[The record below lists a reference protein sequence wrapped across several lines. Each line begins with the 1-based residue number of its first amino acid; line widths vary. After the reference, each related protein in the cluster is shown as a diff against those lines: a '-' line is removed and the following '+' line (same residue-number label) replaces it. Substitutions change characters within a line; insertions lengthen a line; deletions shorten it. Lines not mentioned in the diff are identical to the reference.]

1 MGPAMLTNIRPILS
15 SLLRNRTGA
24 VLVALQIALALAILV
39 NATYIITLRVDT
51 INRPTGIDEA
61 NLFSFEAVGFTE
73 RYDHASAVHADL
85 AWLRGLDGVRAATVT
100 NASPF
105 TKSGSSSP
113 FFRTPERTYAGQF
126 FSMDYQ
132 TDEYGL
138 ETLGTH
144 IIAGRNFRAEEILP
158 PLSPGHEDQPIPSV
172 IVTQS
177 LAEKLFPDS
186 SAVGKTIYD
195 AYGRPTTIIG
205 VAANIFSGPWE
216 RPEESRYTTF
226 LPEVPL
232 TWGFR
237 FLVRAKPGRIDDVMR
252 TVAQQMPALNPD
264 RIIKSIH
271 PLSEFKKWV
280 YLDERVTVIFL
291 VITTTLL
298 LAIAALGIFGL
309 ATFNVSTRTKQ
320 IGIRRAVG
328 ARQRDIIQHFMVE
341 NGLITSAGIVLGCA
355 LALGVGYELSLY
367 YHLPRLDLYYLVGGI
382 LVLWAIGQLA
392 AWQPARRAATVP
404 PSVATRTA

>member
-1 MGPAMLTNIRPILS
+1 MISNIRPILS

-39 NATYIITLRVDT
+39 NATYIVKLRVDT

-61 NLFSFEAVGFTE
+61 NLFTIETLGFTA
-73 RYDHASAVHADL
+73 RYDHASAVRADL
-85 AWLRGLDGVRAATVT
+85 AWLRGLDGVAAATVST
-100 NASPF
+100 AAPL
-105 TKSGSSSP
+105 TLSGTSSP
-113 FFRTPERTYAGQF
+113 WFPTADRSPAGRVD
-126 FSMDYQ
+126 SIDYQ
-132 TDEYGL
+132 IDEQGL
-138 ETLGTH
+138 ETLGNH
-144 IIAGRNFRAEEILP
+144 LIAGRNFRAEEILP
-158 PLSPGHEDQPIPSV
+158 PRSSGHQDQPATSV

-177 LAEKLFPDS
+177 LVQKFCPDS

-195 AYGRPTTIIG
+195 PLGRPATIIG
-205 VAANIFSGPWE
+205 VTTNIFSGPWL
-216 RPEESRYTTF
+216 RPEESDYTVF
-226 LPEVPL
+226 IPEMPL

-237 FLVRAKPGRIDDVMR
+237 FMVRAQTGRIDEVMR
-252 TVAQQMPALNPD
+252 TVAQQMQPLNPD
-264 RIIKSIH
+264 RIVKSVH
-271 PLSEFKKWV
+271 PLSLYKKGV
-280 YLDERVTVIFL
+280 YLNERVTVIFL

-309 ATFNVSTRTKQ
+309 ATFSVSTRTKQ
-320 IGIRRAVG
+320 IGIRRAIG
-328 ARQRDIIQHFMVE
+328 ARKRDIIHYFMVE

-355 LALGVGYELSLY
+355 LALAVGYELSLY

-382 LVLWAIGQLA
+382 LVLWGIGQLA

>member
-1 MGPAMLTNIRPILS
+1 MSSNIRPIVS

-24 VLVALQIALALAILV
+24 ILVALQIALALAILV
-39 NATYIITLRVDT
+39 NATYIVKLRVDT

-61 NLFSFEAVGFTE
+61 NLFSIDAFGFTS
-73 RYDHASAVHADL
+73 RYDHASAVRTDL
-85 AWLRGLDGVRAATVT
+85 AWLRGLDGVAAATVV
-100 NASPF
+100 NAAPL
-105 TKSGSSSP
+105 TMSGSSSP
-113 FFRTPERTYAGQF
+113 VFLTPDNRNTARGI
-126 FSMDYQ
+126 FSINYQ
-132 TDEYGL
+132 TDEYGI
-138 ETLGTH
+138 ETFGTH
-144 IIAGRNFRAEEILP
+144 IVAGRNFRAEEILP
-158 PLSPGHEDQPIPSV
+158 PLTPNHEDQAVPSI

-177 LAEKLFPDS
+177 LAHKLFPNS
-186 SAVGKTIYD
+186 SAVGKTVFD

-205 VAANIFSGPWE
+205 VTANIFSGPWMNN
-216 RPEESRYTTF
+216 PEESEYTVF
-226 LPEVPL
+226 IPEVPL

-252 TVAQQMPALNPD
+252 VVTRQMPALNPD
-264 RIIKSIH
+264 RVIKSIH
-271 PLSEFKKWV
+271 PLSLFKKWV
-280 YLDERVTVIFL
+280 YLDERVTAIFL
-291 VITTTLL
+291 VITTMLL

-320 IGIRRAVG
+320 IGIRRAIG
-328 ARQRDIIQHFMVE
+328 ARKRDVVQYFMVE
-341 NGLITSAGIVLGCA
+341 NGLITSAGIVMGCA
-355 LALGVGYELSLY
+355 LALAVGYELSLY

>member
-1 MGPAMLTNIRPILS
+1 MSPNIRPILS

-39 NATYIITLRVDT
+39 NATYIVKLRFDT
-51 INRPTGIDEA
+51 INRPTGMDEA
-61 NLFSFEAVGFTE
+61 NLFSIESLGFAR
-73 RYDHASAVHADL
+73 RYDHDPAVRADL
-85 AWLRGLDGVRAATVT
+85 AWLRGLDGVAAATVV
-100 NASPF
+100 NAAPM
-105 TKSGSSSP
+105 TQSGSSSP
-113 FFRTPERTYAGQF
+113 WYPTPDHNPVGRV

-132 TDEYGL
+132 TDEYGI

-158 PLSPGHEDQPIPSV
+158 PLSPEHENQPIPSI

-177 LAEKLFPDS
+177 LAQKLFPNS
-186 SAVGKTIYD
+186 SAVGKTVYD
-195 AYGRPTTIIG
+195 AYSQPTTIIG
-205 VAANIFSGPWE
+205 VTANIFSGPWTN
-216 RPEESRYTTF
+216 PAESAYTVF
-226 LPEVPL
+226 IPEVPL

-237 FLVRAKPGRIDDVMR
+237 FLVRVKPGRIDDVMR
-252 TVAQQMPALNPD
+252 TVAQQMPARNPD
-264 RIIKSIH
+264 RVVISVH
-271 PLSEFKKWV
+271 PLSMFKKWA

-320 IGIRRAVG
+320 IGIRRALG
-328 ARQRDIIQHFMVE
+328 ARKSDIIQHFMIE
-341 NGLITSAGIVLGCA
+341 NALITSAGVLIGCA
-355 LALGVGYELSLY
+355 LALAMGYELSLY
-367 YHLPRLDLYYLVGGI
+367 YHSPRLDLYYLVGGI
-382 LVLWAIGQLA
+382 VVLWAIGQLA
-392 AWQPARRAATVP
+392 AWQPAHRAATVP